1 VKLIKADQGK
11 FSFQLARRERDMLL
25 HVLSLYPLVPVAHQQ
40 LSKTGHRPEDQQLL
54 EESLA
59 AQRKKNRQR
68 IQILLRA
75 KSRFEENA
83 HGFRLLLTSAQM
95 DWLLQA
101 LNDVRVGSWLI
112 LGSPDGPEETFAFL
126 SEKTAPYFW
135 AMEVAGD
142 FQMALVKAM
151 SGG

>member
-1 VKLIKADQGK
+1 MKLIKADQGK

-25 HVLSLYPLVPVAHQQ
+25 HVLSLYPLIPASHHQ
-40 LSKTGHRPEDQQLL
+40 LSKSAHRPEDQQLL

-68 IQILLRA
+68 IQTLLRA

-83 HGFRLLLTSAQM
+83 HGFRLSLSSAQM

-112 LGSPDGPEETFAFL
+112 LGSPESPEETFAVL
-126 SEKTAPYFW
+126 NEKTAPYFW

-142 FQMALVKAM
+142 FQMTLIKAL
-151 SGG
+151 SG